1 MPPRP
6 LKDDRRPTR
15 EDFIRPDLATGTLR
29 TPDDRRTAVLP
40 ALFVGQL
47 HHHLA
52 GDDHGTTRHSL
63 YKFGYESSLQ
73 SMVLLSRQLHAEFAG
88 GNLDLWQMDAKFI
101 LDRWWA
107 PHASGGWGNLSFD
120 LSSLASGFAFAELR
134 DSAIVAA
141 VTAESRPTEPVCHY
155 YAGLVAGAL
164 SFFERTERHA
174 IEFQCAALGAP
185 ACRFAIGPGSHI
197 DEAELWRKQGIAPD
211 EIRRRLS

>member
-15 EDFIRPDLATGTLR
+15 EDFVRSDLATGTLR
-29 TPDDRRTAVLP
+29 SPDDRRTAVLP
-40 ALFVGQL
+40 DLFLGQL
-47 HHHLA
+47 HRHLA
-52 GDDHGTTRHSL
+52 DEIHGTTRHSL
-63 YKFGYESSLQ
+63 YKFGYEASLQ
-73 SMVLLSRQLHAEFAG
+73 SMVLLSRQLQEEFAG

-107 PHASGGWGNLSFD
+107 PHASTGWGSLSFD
-120 LSSLASGFAFAELR
+120 LSSLANGFAFVELR
-134 DSAIVAA
+134 HSAIVAA
-141 VTAESRPTEPVCHY
+141 LVADSRPAEPVCHY
-155 YAGLVAGAL
+155 YAGLFAGAL

-174 IEFQCAALGAP
+174 IEFHCAALGAP